1 MINDSRVRYS
11 GVQQRKA
18 TLQSIN
24 THGTAILLVEQN
36 MEVALALAAGC
47 T

>member
-1 MINDSRVRYS
+1 MPLA
-11 GVQQRKA
+11 VQQLKA

-36 MEVALALAAGC
+36 MVA
-47 T
+47 